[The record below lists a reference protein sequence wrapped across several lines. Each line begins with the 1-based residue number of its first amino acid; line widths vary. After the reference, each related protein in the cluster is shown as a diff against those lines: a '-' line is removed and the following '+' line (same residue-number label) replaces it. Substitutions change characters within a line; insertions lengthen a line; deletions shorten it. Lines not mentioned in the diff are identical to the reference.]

1 MIHNTSSSAAAAARA
16 RPPPRPAFVTGPDL
30 TQRKVADHGY
40 RLVLVDSEDKAER
53 VRKLFGNGV
62 GFGFVLR
69 PRPTY
74 AMSNR
79 KGDSGKKIGVGFFAN
94 IIGWFAG
101 GVGEENMLPTQLP
114 SEVKRD
120 DGRDKPK
127 DYLYIDLFEEE
138 SYVRLGVGYTKV
150 HVANQSVL
158 DRIWSAI
165 GWSGRLGRYRS
176 APALS
181 VGRTIVDGNGKA
193 QKIRSVDGG
202 RVHLSKP
209 IRTISESSEEKD
221 DRKRS
226 AAKNKIDDGNGKAR
240 KIRSVDGGRVHLSK
254 PIRTISES
262 SEEKD
267 DRKRSAAKNKIDV
280 NIDEA
285 KSEEDG
291 MTKKRD
297 ETYNQCE
304 M

>member
-1 MIHNTSSSAAAAARA
+1 MTGWPSRGGTATTAEVVVVAVAIDTTAIVPLPRDTLPYFANKFHVPNKMRVAKK
-16 RPPPRPAFVTGPDL
+16 RPAFVTGPDL

-74 AMSNR
+74 ATSNR

-193 QKIRSVDGG
+193 
-202 RVHLSKP
+202 
-209 IRTISESSEEKD
+209 
-221 DRKRS
+221 
-226 AAKNKIDDGNGKAR
+226 R

-291 MTKKRD
+291 TTKKRD